1 MVGRY
6 LGVSGMRPHDYN
18 KRTQTGTALAI
29 TSGWMVAWTVLL
41 LFLALVVVACT
52 ANQWRDTAEFCEAL
66 SPVMRV
72 LAECIKH
79 G

>member
-1 MVGRY
+1 
-6 LGVSGMRPHDYN
+6 MREH
-18 KRTQTGTALAI
+18 KRTQAGAALAL
-29 TSGWMVAWTVLL
+29 TSGWLVAWTVLL

-52 ANQWRDTAEFCEAL
+52 AQQWRSTAEFCEAL

-72 LAECIKH
+72 IAECVIN